1 MMERGKNTNLYI
13 DIIKNLSGFK
23 LSVQLEIRAE
33 KAGLLGASGSGKS
46 MTLRCIAGIERP
58 DTGQIVLGDEVLFDS
73 KKGINKPPRERKV
86 GYLFQNYALF
96 PHMTVEQNI
105 MSGMLGLTKKEQLLS
120 KNQLMQDMHLS
131 GLEKRFPKQLSGGQ
145 AQRAAIAR
153 MLGAR
158 PNILM
163 FDEPFSAL
171 DYHLKEQLQQQLLD
185 LLEEKN
191 MPTLIVSHDIDE
203 AYRLCDK
210 IAIIENGK
218 IDLFDTKKEVFERPA
233 KLSAAQMTGCKNI
246 SRLQW
251 LTDYEALALEWDI
264 VLEIPKQAIS
274 NTSKRAEYIG
284 IRAHHLMLTDEPGEN
299 AFPYKLIRINE
310 TRFEMTVLV
319 KIQGEDRMSEE
330 PLRIEISKK
339 EWQQVNKENLPK
351 YIKIPSNRLILLEN

>member
-1 MMERGKNTNLYI
+1 MEESKKNTRLYI

-23 LSVQLEIRAE
+23 LNVQLEISAE
-33 KAGLLGASGSGKS
+33 RAGLLGASGSGKS
-46 MTLRCIAGIERP
+46 MTLKCIAGIERP
-58 DTGQIVLGDEVLFDS
+58 DEGSIVLGEEVLFDS
-73 KKGINKPPRERKV
+73 KKRINKPPRERRV

-105 MSGMLGLTKKEQLLS
+105 MSGMLGISKKEQGLS
-120 KNQLMQDMHLS
+120 KDKLIREMHLS

-145 AQRAAIAR
+145 AQRVAIAR
-153 MLGAR
+153 MLGAG

-171 DYHLKEQLQQQLLD
+171 DYHLKEQLQQQLLE

-218 IDLFDTKKEVFERPA
+218 IDLFDTKKEVFERPT

-246 SRLQW
+246 SKLQW
-251 LTDYEALALEWDI
+251 LTDYEALALEWDV
-264 VLEIPKQAIS
+264 VLEIPQQTMAGS
-274 NTSKRAEYIG
+274 LKRAEYIG

-319 KIQGEDRMSEE
+319 KIQGDDLMSDE
-330 PLRIEISKK
+330 PLRLEIGKK
-339 EWQQVNKENLPK
+339 EWQEINKENLPK
-351 YIKIPSNRLILLEN
+351 YIKIPSKRLILLEN